1 MDTDILG
8 YVTSRLEKDQF
19 GCFYADMRKN
29 KARYLIAQYLD
40 SKTGNTNRSGT
51 ILRFNKYDGVVERL
65 YQELF
70 ETESITISPAN
81 NCWGFSSER
90 VYPRETIDLDKV
102 NELLRKVLDNV

>member
-1 MDTDILG
+1 MVEILD
-8 YVTSRLEKDQF
+8 YVTSRIEKDQF
-19 GCFYADMRKN
+19 GCPYTDLLKN

-40 SKTGNTNRSGT
+40 SKTGNVNRSGT
-51 ILRFNKYDGVVERL
+51 IMRFNEYDGVVEQL

-70 ETESITISPAN
+70 EHESITISPAN
-81 NCWGFSSER
+81 NCWGLSSER